1 MIMSNIGKLDL
12 IIGPMFSGKSSEII
26 RRIRNFKISNKKY
39 IVIKPSIDNR
49 YELNKII
56 SHNNDSETCIMIDD
70 IMLITDIQLENY
82 DIIIIDEGQFFKNL
96 KDKVL
101 HWVEKLNKYII
112 IGGLDSDFLRNPIG
126 DIIKLIPYA
135 DDYIKLKATCNHC
148 IDGTKAIFSHKFKN
162 KSKIVE
168 IGEHNLYIPL
178 CRKHYL
184 EANKKDK
191 VEL

>member
-1 MIMSNIGKLDL
+1 MSNIGKLDL

-26 RRIRNFKISNKKY
+26 KRIRNFKMSNKKY

-49 YELNKII
+49 YDLNKII
-56 SHNNDSETCIMIDD
+56 SHDNDSETCVMVND
-70 IMLITDIQLENY
+70 ITLVTDEQIENY
-82 DIIIIDEGQFFKNL
+82 DIIIIDEGQFFENL

-101 HWVEKLNKYII
+101 YWVEKLNKYII
-112 IGGLDSDFLRNPIG
+112 IGGLDGDFLRNPIG

-135 DDYIKLKATCNHC
+135 DDYVKLKAMCTHC
-148 IDGTKAIFSHKFKN
+148 TDGTKAIFSHKLKN
-162 KSKIVE
+162 KSEIIE
-168 IGEHNLYIPL
+168 IGEYNLYVPL

-191 VEL
+191 FEL